1 MMKKKKIH
9 ETDIAFGLRQAFNIK
24 WKGLKPETSA
34 PSIVYEMAHGI
45 NTAKARL
52 ATDVSAQESWMWDQ
66 REREEREVQHAYDQP
81 WREDVEF
88 AEAWDAHYTVK

>member
-1 MMKKKKIH
+1 MKKKWIP
-9 ETDIAFGLRQAFNIK
+9 ETDIAFNVRQAFDLE

-34 PSIVYEMAHGI
+34 PSAIYEIARGI
-45 NTAKARL
+45 NDAKKRFAS
-52 ATDVSAQESWMWDQ
+52 DINAQEDWMWAQ